1 MSNAGRYLILATV
14 IVALAVIAWIAYD
27 AKHAPLP
34 QASGNLYDA
43 DKLKEIMEKSEAVEQ
58 AKKAGDSDK
67 LEEAEQSL
75 IETIGGRAGKMV
87 NMARSRNLP
96 IEMHGKVI
104 DQYGQPVAGA
114 EVNLMVAGG
123 GSFAP
128 GSGPVA
134 VTTDAMGM
142 FRVQAKGQE
151 VAIGSVK
158 HPQLSAVKFSVGQDV
173 AGIEHLDAVGRFG
186 EKYSWRSYTTPDK
199 PFVIN
204 VWRVERFEKLE
215 HGSGGFLPVPNGE
228 NDEQAGI
235 IVSCTREEKA
245 PNTHWRHQKGSWSIT
260 FSPIDGGIQE
270 TDNLYLNEAPESG
283 YQPELTVAM
292 KRGDPDYKV
301 SIQPARRYYYTA
313 HNGKWYGSF
322 SATFDPY
329 MIDDKCLVKIAFKY
343 NSNGSRNLAV
353 KPRY

>member
-1 MSNAGRYLILATV
+1 MSNAGRYLILA
-14 IVALAVIAWIAYD
+14 AVIAALAAIAWIVYD
-27 AKHAPLP
+27 TQQAPLP
-34 QASGNLYDA
+34 QASNNPYDA
-43 DKLKEIMEKSEAVEQ
+43 DKFKEIKEKSEAVEQ
-58 AKKAGDSDK
+58 AKKAGDPGK
-67 LEEAEQSL
+67 LEDAEQSL
-75 IETIGGRAGKMV
+75 IEAIGGRTGKMV
-87 NMARSRNLP
+87 SMARARNLP
-96 IEMHGKVI
+96 IEMYGKVI
-104 DQYGQPVAGA
+104 DQHGHPVAGA

-158 HPQLSAVKFSVGQDV
+158 HPQLSSVKFRVGQDV

-186 EKYSWRSYTTPDK
+186 EQYSWRSYTTSDK

-204 VWRVERFEKLE
+204 VWRVEKFEKVALNSGYLE
-215 HGSGGFLPVPNGE
+215 PVPGGKPE
-228 NDEQAGI
+228 EHAG
-235 IVSCTREEKA
+235 VVVTCERETKE
-245 PNTHWRHQKGSWSIT
+245 PNVHWRHQKGSWSIT
-260 FSPIDGGIQE
+260 FRPIDGGIQE
-270 TDNLYLNEAPESG
+270 TDDLYLNEAPESG

-292 KRGDPDYKV
+292 NRGDPDYKV
-301 SIQPARRYYYTA
+301 NIQPARRYYYTA
-313 HNGKWYGSF
+313 HNGKLYGSF

-329 MIDDKCLVKIAFKY
+329 MEDDTCSIQVAFKY